1 MLKFR
6 RFIIKI
12 THWEYWPFNVVYVPI
27 YFYWAWLSLKSRSFF
42 FFSTSNPTIENGG
55 FLMESKKNIYDIIP
69 LQFYPN
75 TILINHNDNVGSI
88 SEQISNRNLQ
98 YPLIAKPDIGMR
110 GLQVKKVSSFDDI
123 TDYLLKTRVNFL
135 LQEFIQYPNEI
146 GIFYYKIPGETNGTI
161 SGIVGK
167 EFLTVIG
174 DGVSTIEELIIQ
186 NDRFVLQLEKL
197 KTTYGKL
204 LNKVLTKNELYTLVP
219 YGNHARGAK
228 FIDLTHLVDEQLISC
243 INNICNTIP
252 EFYYG
257 RLDIKYN
264 TWEELKEGKC
274 FSIIEVNG
282 AGSDP
287 THIYDPKHS
296 IFFAWNEIIKHL
308 NILYKISI
316 INKKRLKL
324 KFMTTREGLAML
336 KANNKQIELISKFH

>member
-55 FLMESKKNIYDIIP
+55 FLMESKKKIYDIIP
-69 LQFYPN
+69 QQFYPN
-75 TILINHNDNVGSI
+75 TILINYNDNVGSI
-88 SEQISNRNLQ
+88 SELISNRNLQ

-123 TDYLLKTRVNFL
+123 TDYLSKTRVNFL

-336 KANNKQIELISKFH
+336 KANNKQIELISKFY

>member
-6 RFIIKI
+6 RIIIKI
-12 THWEYWPFNVVYVPI
+12 TNWEYWPFNLVYFPI
-27 YFYWAWLSLKSRSFF
+27 YFYWAWLSLKSKSFF

-55 FLMESKKNIYDIIP
+55 FLMESKKKIYDIIP
-69 LQFYPN
+69 QQYYPKTVLVN
-75 TILINHNDNVGSI
+75 YDDTIASIAKQMSNH
-88 SEQISNRNLQ
+88 NLQ

-110 GLQVKKVSSFDDI
+110 GLQVKKMNAFDDI
-123 TDYLLKTRVNFL
+123 VDYLSKTRVNFL
-135 LQEFIQYPNEI
+135 LQDFIQYPNEI
-146 GIFYYKIPGETNGTI
+146 GIFYYKIPGETVGTI

-174 DGVSTIEELIIQ
+174 DGVLTIEEIIIQ

-197 KTTYGKL
+197 KITYGKL
-204 LNKVLTKNELYTLVP
+204 LNKVLSKNELFTLVP

-228 FIDLTHLVDEQLISC
+228 FVDLTHLVDEQLISC

-264 TWEELKEGKC
+264 TWEELKEGKG
-274 FSIIEVNG
+274 FSIIEING

-287 THIYDPKHS
+287 THIYDPSHS
-296 IFFAWNEIIKHL
+296 IFFAWKEIIKHL
-308 NILYKISI
+308 NILYKISVL
-316 INKKRLKL
+316 NKKRLQIE
-324 KFMTTREGLAML
+324 FMSTKEGLAML
-336 KANNKQIELISKFH
+336 KANNAQVELISRFH

>member
-6 RFIIKI
+6 KIIIKI
-12 THWEYWPFNVVYVPI
+12 THWEYWPFNVVYIPI
-27 YFYWAWLSLKSRSFF
+27 YFYWAWLALKSKSFF

-55 FLMESKKNIYDIIP
+55 FLMESKKKIYDIIP
-69 LQFYPN
+69 QQYYPN
-75 TILINHNDNVGSI
+75 TILINYNDTIGSI
-88 SEQISNRNLQ
+88 TEQIRNSNLR
-98 YPLIAKPDIGMR
+98 YPLIAKPDIGLR
-110 GLQVKKVSSFDDI
+110 GLQVKKMSSFDDI
-123 TDYLLKTRVNFL
+123 SEYRSKTSVNFL

-146 GIFYYKIPGETNGTI
+146 GIFYYKIPGETTGTI

-197 KTTYGKL
+197 KTSYGKVL
-204 LNKVLTKNELYTLVP
+204 KKVIAKNELYTLVP

-228 FIDLTHLVDEQLISC
+228 FIDLTHLVDEKLISC
-243 INNICNTIP
+243 INKICNTIP

-287 THIYDPKHS
+287 THIYDPSHS
-296 IFFAWNEIIKHL
+296 ILFAWKEIIKHL

-316 INKKRLKL
+316 LNKKRLQME
-324 KFMTTREGLAML
+324 FMTTKAGLAML